1 MFLFYHIYDKV
12 KSRMIDVEKFFD
24 EYKHGSALWCP
35 VSCEGADLAKFADNV
50 VSNGV
55 SMVSVVPSA
64 VATIWPWL
72 EPFDVKIISRVY
84 IDDKKVSE
92 KHVSDITQVIKES
105 FKYGAHGAQVF
116 LPMAALAG
124 LVDMTYWV
132 KDDLFFDR
140 DLIIGLN
147 ISEINP
153 LDWNDVFE
161 NLRKIGANAL
171 MLVLPKDTGIKS
183 DFVGKINAMLD
194 AWHEDNQFDLHFMLG
209 GNVSRIEQTLRLVES
224 MQPELIKRLKFFV
237 GY

>member
-12 KSRMIDVEKFFD
+12 KSRMIDVDNFFD
-24 EYKHGSALWCP
+24 EYKQSSALWCP
-35 VSCEGADLAKFADNV
+35 ASCEGAELARFADNV
-50 VSNGV
+50 VAKGF

-72 EPFDVKIISRVY
+72 ESYDVKIISRVY
-84 IDDKKVSE
+84 ISDKKVTE
-92 KHVSDITQVIKES
+92 KHVSDITEVIKES

-116 LPMAALAG
+116 LPLSALSG
-124 LVDMTYWV
+124 LVDMTYCV

-140 DLIIGLN
+140 DLIVGLN

-153 LDWNDVFE
+153 LDWNDLFG

-171 MLVLPKDTGIKS
+171 MLVFPKDTGNKS
-183 DFVGKINAMLD
+183 DFVGKIHAMLD
-194 AWHEDNQFDLHFMLG
+194 AWHEDNKFDLHFMLG
-209 GNVSRIEQTLRLVES
+209 ANVLRTEQTLRLVES
-224 MQPELIKRLKFFV
+224 MQSALIKHIKFFV

>member
-1 MFLFYHIYDKV
+1 
-12 KSRMIDVEKFFD
+12 MIDVEKFFD
-24 EYKHGSALWCP
+24 EYKHGVAIWCP
-35 VSCEGADLAKFADNV
+35 AACQGTELAKLADSV
-50 VSNGV
+50 VSNNV
-55 SMVSVVPSA
+55 SMVSVVPAA

-72 EPFDVKIISRVY
+72 ESYDVKIISRVY
-84 IDDKKVSE
+84 IEDDS
-92 KHVSDITQVIKES
+92 VSDECVSQITQMIKDT

-116 LPMAALAG
+116 LPLTALSG
-124 LVDMTYWV
+124 LVEMTYWV

-140 DLIIGLN
+140 DLIVGLN
-147 ISEINP
+147 ILEINP

-171 MLVLPKDTGIKS
+171 MLVLPKDMGDKS
-183 DFVGKINAMLD
+183 DFVGKIHAMLD

-224 MQPELIKRLKFFV
+224 MQPELTKCIKFFV